1 METMEYELFQA
12 FERREYIHMDDLP
25 LLINYICRDINSDYS
40 ANRGYYNVSKL
51 AIVCFRKSWLLFALG
66 NKNTV
71 YQLFLV
77 KERQFVTMNLLIF
90 LKINNIKIVVVQQFN
105 LLF

>member
-1 METMEYELFQA
+1 MEAMEYELFQA

-25 LLINYICRDINSDYS
+25 LLKNYIWGNINSDYS
-40 ANRGYYNVSKL
+40 PEVIITL
-51 AIVCFRKSWLLFALG
+51 VSWLLFTFG
-66 NKNTV
+66 NKNMV

-77 KERQFVTMNLLIF
+77 KERQFVTMKLLVF
-90 LKINNIKIVVVQQFN
+90 SKINNLKIVVARQFN